1 MSVAD
6 PDDLHRIFAARAN
19 AGDLE
24 GMVALYE
31 DAAAF
36 VEPDGTIA
44 TGGEAIR
51 EHLLGVLA
59 LSPEITPIDSKC
71 VIAGDIALL
80 SNHWRMTVG
89 AGDGQR
95 AELEGT
101 SMEVARRKPDAGWRY
116 VIDDPSSST
125 SAIGADAA
133 SGA

>member
-1 MSVAD
+1 MSRAD
-6 PDDLHRIFAARAN
+6 PDDLHRIFAERAN

-36 VEPDGTIA
+36 VEPDGATA
-44 TGGEAIR
+44 TGGGAIR
-51 EHLLGVLA
+51 EHLRGVLA
-59 LSPEITPIDSKC
+59 LSPEITPVESKC

-89 AGDGQR
+89 PGDGQR
-95 AELEGT
+95 VELEGT
-101 SMEVARRKPDAGWRY
+101 SMEVARRQPDAGWLY

-125 SAIGADAA
+125 SALGADPANA
-133 SGA
+133 S